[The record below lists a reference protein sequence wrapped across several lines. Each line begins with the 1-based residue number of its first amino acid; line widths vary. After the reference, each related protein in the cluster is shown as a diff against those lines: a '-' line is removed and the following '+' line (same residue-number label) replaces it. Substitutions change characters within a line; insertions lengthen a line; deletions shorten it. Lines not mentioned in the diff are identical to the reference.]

1 MSSVVEILPN
11 LWIGDYEDCGN
22 LLSFSECNIDTIVNA
37 CNRIPFTIS
46 NIQTHDITLSP
57 NEDYNSILYKILQ
70 TIDFLHNR
78 LSRNKFILIYSLED
92 DQVDSTIVVCYLM
105 KYGQMEPKNAI
116 NAVSS
121 KRTNEFY
128 KGLLYKSF
136 IFSFYEY
143 LQSH

>member
-1 MSSVVEILPN
+1 MLSN
-11 LWIGDYEDCGN
+11 LWIGHYKDCGN

-37 CNRIPFTIS
+37 CDRVPFTVT
-46 NIQTHDITLSP
+46 NIHTYDITLSP
-57 NEDYNSILYKILQ
+57 SEEYNTILYKIIQ

-92 DQVDSTIVVCYLM
+92 DQVDSTVVVCYLM
-105 KYGQMEPKNAI
+105 KYGQMESKNAI
-116 NAVSS
+116 NAISS

-143 LQSH
+143 LRSQSSQSS